1 MNNEEEKSFKYDKH
15 ITVTKEEMELARQII
30 RDKKAKTLSG
40 VIHYLFEMYKQNNA
54 FEEVQTSLTELQTLT
69 NKVDKISKK
78 LSDMGLEQSTMSEY
92 LSDYLYLEHYNGSAV
107 NINYGT
113 ETAGYR
119 NAKKLA
125 KKRMENN
132 QKGATHRKFH
142 KESIR
147 NETER
152 IEQKRK
158 EMFSK
163 PSNKTSGTGMFKNDF
178 LED

>member
-1 MNNEEEKSFKYDKH
+1 MSESERQYDLVKKH
-15 ITVTKEEMELARQII
+15 ISIYREDNNVIKSIIKNEKGIETFAQALHYLVEEQQ
-30 RDKKAKTLSG
+30 KAKDQKEF
-40 VIHYLFEMYKQNNA
+40 IDEMK
-54 FEEVQTSLTELQTLT
+54 EIKT
-69 NKVDKISKK
+69 K
-78 LSDMGLEQSTMSEY
+78 LLNMSLEQSTMSEY

-113 ETAGYR
+113 DTDGYR

-163 PSNKTSGTGMFKNDF
+163 PSSKTSGTGMFKNDF